1 MVDQAALVGEHLGWA
16 VHSLVVPKAIG
27 NATILNYRRGS
38 STSTL
43 VRVVLS

>member
-1 MVDQAALVGEHLGWA
+1 MLPAG

-38 STSTL
+38 GSSTL
-43 VRVVLS
+43 VRVVLT